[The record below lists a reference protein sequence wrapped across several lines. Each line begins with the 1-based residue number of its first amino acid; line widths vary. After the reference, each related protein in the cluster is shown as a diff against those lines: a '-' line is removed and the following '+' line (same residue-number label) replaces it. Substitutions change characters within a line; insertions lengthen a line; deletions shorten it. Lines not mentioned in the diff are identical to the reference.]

1 MLILATMQQDTYD
14 YGSIGQHVDAM
25 LPRDEFGIGPY
36 VLSPKYGLRNVG
48 YDTLITKEGGGPLT
62 VGDMESHG
70 AYTSA
75 LGNLKLAPLLRELTD
90 HSVDIVM
97 GDSNI
102 PIVGSHIFCYDY
114 NAQCAVDATPF
125 LDLFP
130 AGYGT
135 QDAELITPQDLRGVP
150 ITLREPLWHDI
161 VGESIYVFQA
171 STNVEFLESHGLVRA
186 AISVIDMIND
196 TRAAA
201 LQFEFAVDEID
212 TSEPL
217 ENVAHQE
224 ARYRLRQ
231 LEREGT
237 KYRDVVSFRGE
248 SDVALRSQLR
258 RFPHVQFTL
267 IQKMARS
274 IKDTF

>member
-1 MLILATMQQDTYD
+1 
-14 YGSIGQHVDAM
+14 
-25 LPRDEFGIGPY
+25 
-36 VLSPKYGLRNVG
+36 
-48 YDTLITKEGGGPLT
+48 
-62 VGDMESHG
+62 
-70 AYTSA
+70 
-75 LGNLKLAPLLRELTD
+75 
-90 HSVDIVM
+90 
-97 GDSNI
+97 
-102 PIVGSHIFCYDY
+102 
-114 NAQCAVDATPF
+114 
-125 LDLFP
+125 
-130 AGYGT
+130 
-135 QDAELITPQDLRGVP
+135 
-150 ITLREPLWHDI
+150 
-161 VGESIYVFQA
+161 VFQA